1 MRRGNA
7 GLPPLLQ
14 VVPSPTVD
22 TDAVLI
28 YTTDGLV
35 HQFHSFARTKTMENF
50 INIIDHVRAKKEI
63 FQLTHLQLGLARR
76 ARFARYTS
84 ICGPCSPS
92 GRYVCSGCCGQAR
105 FVDVS
110 STCHLIKIHTQLQ
123 ANRCA
128 FWFV

>member
-28 YTTDGLV
+28 YTTDSLV

-50 INIIDHVRAKKEI
+50 INIIDHVREGKL
-63 FQLTHLQLGLARR
+63 FQLTHLQLGMARG
-76 ARFARYTS
+76 ARFARLTS

-92 GRYVCSGCCGQAR
+92 SRYVCAGCGEQAR
-105 FVDVS
+105 FVYIIIS
-110 STCHLIKIHTQLQ
+110 LP
-123 ANRCA
+123 
-128 FWFV
+128 F